1 MRDSTAITELEYQH
15 QIKVMRCGFLIM
27 QDSGLKRFLVSGFF
41 SMREVL
47 SAASGMFKQHE
58 FRPENAN
65 YESYW
70 QERGPGAIHPR
81 FQIIARQL
89 RLGETVLDVGCGDG
103 AMLEYFSR
111 EKGVHG
117 VGIDVSSVA
126 VKTAR
131 ERGVDARL
139 QNLGQFYREVGK
151 TGFDHVIMSEVL
163 EHLTDSED
171 YVAKGWQLA
180 VKTLWLTFPNIAYFP
195 HRLRLLA
202 GRFPVQWAVFPSE
215 HVRFWS
221 IPDFQFW
228 LKQLGMMEP
237 RMYASNGLTIFGLHR
252 MWPNL
257 LGNQIVVQLN
267 K

>member
-1 MRDSTAITELEYQH
+1 
-15 QIKVMRCGFLIM
+15 M
-27 QDSGLKRFLVSGFF
+27 QDSGLKRFLLSGFF

-47 SAASGMFKQHE
+47 AAASGMFKQRE

-65 YESYW
+65 YDRYW

-103 AMLEYFSR
+103 AMLEYFFR
-111 EKGVHG
+111 EKGIRG
-117 VGIDVSSVA
+117 IGIDISSVA
-126 VKTAR
+126 VETAR
-131 ERGVDARL
+131 GRDVDARL
-139 QNLGQFYREVGK
+139 RNLDQFYKEVGEI
-151 TGFDHVIMSEVL
+151 GFDHVIMSEVL
-163 EHLTDSED
+163 EHLTDSEE

-180 VKTLWLTFPNIAYFP
+180 TKTLWLTFPNIAYFP

-221 IPDFQFW
+221 VPDFRFW
-228 LKQLGMMEP
+228 LKQLGMVSP
-237 RMYASNGLTIFGLHR
+237 RLCASNGLTLCQLHR
-252 MWPNL
+252 LWPNL
-257 LGNQIVVQLN
+257 FGNQIVVRIEKN
-267 K
+267 SRNARAGSDV